1 MSRRRLVLA
10 GILAFFAGLVWQ
22 LPLAAVLPALL
33 AASDGRLAA
42 GRIDGTWHT
51 GSATLVC
58 RTPDRR
64 THDCGFHRIA
74 LGMAELA
81 PQASL
86 RSAGGG
92 LRATGWPGW
101 TVEIDEMR
109 LPAAT
114 LAAVLPLAGQMQIEG
129 DLRVRGRAEGAS
141 QELRESTLSVAW
153 RGEIHGFSFAPQTL
167 EVGGDGRQM
176 RLRWL
181 PTEGLPRFEGG
192 VECDARAA
200 CSGVVYV
207 QTDGQNADLSAFLAA
222 GGRRDAADPGRYEY
236 RVNVR

>member
-1 MSRRRLVLA
+1 MSRRRLVFA
-10 GILAFFAGLVWQ
+10 GALAFVAGLLWQ
-22 LPLAAVLPALL
+22 MPLAAVLPELL
-33 AASDGRLAA
+33 EASGGRLAA

-64 THDCGFHRIA
+64 THDCGFHRVE
-74 LGMAELA
+74 LGTAGLS
-81 PQASL
+81 PRVTL

-92 LRATGWPGW
+92 MQAAGWPGW

-129 DLRVRGRAEGAS
+129 DLRVRGHAEGAS
-141 QELRESTLSVAW
+141 QQLRESSLSVDW

-167 EVGGDGRQM
+167 EVGGDGQQV

-192 VECDARAA
+192 VQCDARAA

-236 RVNVR
+236 RVSVR